1 MTQEFLLLNL
11 FPSHDHKGYE
21 GSIGIKYGVRL
32 CYIPPEGTELNLS
45 INEKARKQRSF
56 VQTAATFQTD
66 SGEETLESSKYS
78 FPIASFEQDILDV
91 KIQELLDSDDNLNQD
106 LKCYIDKLVETQ
118 NFKHL
123 VDNVLQ
129 IRKLPSIFMV
139 YSYNNFLFALGSDTE
154 RDPGDDENP
163 LSPDQLDKVFND
175 SKREARKL
183 FVSFYKNNA
192 SIVTGKLKQ
201 IKNYYKNTP

>member
-1 MTQEFLLLNL
+1 M
-11 FPSHDHKGYE
+11 
-21 GSIGIKYGVRL
+21 
-32 CYIPPEGTELNLS
+32 
-45 INEKARKQRSF
+45 
-56 VQTAATFQTD
+56 
-66 SGEETLESSKYS
+66 
-78 FPIASFEQDILDV
+78 
-91 KIQELLDSDDNLNQD
+91 NQD
-106 LKCYIDKLVETQ
+106 LKCYVDKLVETQ

-163 LSPDQLDKVFND
+163 LSPNQLDKVFND

-183 FVSFYKNNA
+183 FVSFYKNNDRYPPNEEENNEDLVQHA
-192 SIVTGKLKQ
+192 QRKVLDGLKFINLGEYSFDIRRRLRTDSPLDKDGNECQNNFGKLFKVGGL
-201 IKNYYKNTP
+201 